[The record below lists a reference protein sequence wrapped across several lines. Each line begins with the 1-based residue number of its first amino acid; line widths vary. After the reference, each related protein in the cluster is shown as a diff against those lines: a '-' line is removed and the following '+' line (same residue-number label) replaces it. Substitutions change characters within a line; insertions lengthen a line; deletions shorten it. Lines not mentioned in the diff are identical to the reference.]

1 MKRPDYLNEVLLQ
14 GPVGFLLSPV
24 IDQDFSPFSSLS
36 FSVRCLGLSH
46 SFLVYKIW
54 AAMAVGV
61 L

>member
-1 MKRPDYLNEVLLQ
+1 MKSPNYLNEVLLQ
-14 GPVGFLLSPV
+14 GPVGFLLSPI

-36 FSVRCLGLSH
+36 FSVLCLGLSH

-54 AAMAVGV
+54 PAVAVGT